1 MVFFLCCA
9 KAVESIII
17 GPTCLFFI
25 SFASGKS
32 SLHLGCEGPL
42 GIPLQSVQE
51 HRASSQFEA
60 GTSGFLSSSDM
71 DLWGPMEFEQ
81 GSQASSRVEIWN
93 SASLSRCKRLVRLPV
108 EFELA

>member
-1 MVFFLCCA
+1 MGTGISGIFLSCIKGVQYPFEFQEA
-9 KAVESIII
+9 
-17 GPTCLFFI
+17 TWD
-25 SFASGKS
+25 SFRDTALK
-32 SLHLGCEGPL
+32 
-42 GIPLQSVQE
+42 
-51 HRASSQFEA
+51 RASSQVDA